1 VRDLV
6 AAEIDR
12 ANEGLAPVEQ
22 VRAFRLLEKELD
34 HDDEEVTATMKVR
47 RKTIYEKFAPLIA
60 ELYGPERKAA
70 PGGAPERA
78 SR

>member
-1 VRDLV
+1 MRDLV

-12 ANEGLAPVEQ
+12 TNDGLAPVER

-34 HDDEEVTATMKVR
+34 HDDNEVTATMKVR

-60 ELYGPERKAA
+60 ELYGVARTPEPTSK
-70 PGGAPERA
+70 ESA